1 MAAIT
6 TYDLLNTRIDLGD
19 ALSWRRAQAPNFIR
33 LFGAPV
39 TTEID
44 GQGNPIPVVATATE
58 HWWLEG
64 VNMPKTKTFKAFAYS
79 DGVGTFTVDSVAGW
93 KPGDLFHIL
102 GDSAVLRVSALDGET
117 GIRVASVEAANGS
130 DFQLDTYAPSG
141 GGTLVFDS
149 RPIRQDSDDGEDMF
163 QQSGSESNFTQI
175 FRGDVGMSGTALA
188 VDQAGDENDMTYQ
201 VEKAMDEVIRRMN
214 SALIFGPKRRGEGLA
229 KPSSM
234 GGLYHFG
241 TQEGGLSLAQ
251 VGTPR
256 LSIGMINRAA
266 QLITDV
272 GCVPDTIV
280 CGTGQAQVISTFM
293 NSQVT
298 VNQADT
304 SRGAYVEQIVS
315 AAGGVSM
322 KVFVEPAIPDGDVWV
337 CDTRGFNL
345 IPLRGRALHSSPAT
359 NPSSDGERA
368 KLIGEYTA
376 EFKNAKQALCRISG
390 LMNSALAITQ

>member
-1 MAAIT
+1 MASGASSE
-6 TYDLLNTRIDLGD
+6 LHS
-19 ALSWRRAQAPNFIR
+19 AFRRAGYDRSRRAGEPDSGRRDRDGTLAPGTRRRTKKI
-33 LFGAPV
+33 
-39 TTEID
+39 
-44 GQGNPIPVVATATE
+44 
-58 HWWLEG
+58 
-64 VNMPKTKTFKAFAYS
+64 PKTKTFKVFAYS

-130 DFQLDTYAPSG
+130 ASP
-141 GGTLVFDS
+141 
-149 RPIRQDSDDGEDMF
+149 
-163 QQSGSESNFTQI
+163 
-175 FRGDVGMSGTALA
+175 
-188 VDQAGDENDMTYQ
+188 DENDMTYQ
-201 VEKAMDEVIRRMN
+201 VEKAMDEANRRMN
-214 SALIFGPKRRGEGLA
+214 SAFIFGPKRRGEGVV
-229 KPSSM
+229 KPLTI
-234 GGLYHFG
+234 GGLCCFG

-368 KLIGEYTA
+368 KLIGGYAASEA
-376 EFKNAKQALCRISG
+376 GALSHLRLDEFRACDYSMTRTTEND
-390 LMNSALAITQ
+390 